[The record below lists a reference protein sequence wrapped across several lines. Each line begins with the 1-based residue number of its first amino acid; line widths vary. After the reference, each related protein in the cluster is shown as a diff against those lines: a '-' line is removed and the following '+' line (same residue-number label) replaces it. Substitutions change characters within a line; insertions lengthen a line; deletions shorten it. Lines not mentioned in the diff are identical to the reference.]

1 MLIDS
6 LGVIED
12 IENINENA
20 MKYIDLVNQ
29 LVNSKLNC
37 GNFIC

>member
-20 MKYIDLVNQ
+20 MKYIDLVN
-29 LVNSKLNC
+29 
-37 GNFIC
+37 